1 MFPVSNFG
9 LLYSFFQGP
18 IMIAVDSTQDPVDPV
33 LDLKDHA
40 LDPADP
46 ILVPKDPALDPVL
59 DQFLHY
65 PTLY

>member
-9 LLYSFFQGP
+9 LLFSFFQGP
-18 IMIAVDSTQDPVDPV
+18 IMIAVDSTQDPIDPV
-33 LDLKDHA
+33 LDPA

-46 ILVPKDPALDPVL
+46 ILDPKDPALDPVL